1 MTEISGSHHLAVDG
15 KVLRG
20 SKDQGKQPVLLVS
33 AWSVELG
40 LVLGQERVDQ
50 KSNEVTA
57 IPKLL
62 KALELKGCLVT
73 LDAMGCQKKVAKQC
87 VEQGADYVLAV
98 KGNQKKLYKGIETLF
113 AEAEHQPELH
123 DYVEICEKGHGRV
136 ESRCCWVINDISNLE
151 VAADWAGLKQ
161 VAVVQSDRQ
170 INGKVTTALRC
181 YIMSRAM
188 TAEEMLKISRNHWAV
203 ENNLHW
209 ILDVAFSEDACQI
222 STGNGAENFSI
233 LRRLALNAIKANKG
247 GRSIKSHRKLAGW
260 DHKHL
265 KKLLCSVIL
274 N

>member
-1 MTEISGSHHLAVDG
+1 MDAKQYQPLSQFLAKVPDPRCSGMCDHNLLDILIIAVCAVICGADEWQDIEDFGHCKEDWFKTFLELPAGIPSKYTFRRVFCLLDPVAFEACFTAWIRQTLTEISGSHHLAVDG

-98 KGNQKKLYKGIETLF
+98 KGNQKKLWLLMDSG
-113 AEAEHQPELH
+113 
-123 DYVEICEKGHGRV
+123 V
-136 ESRCCWVINDISNLE
+136 
-151 VAADWAGLKQ
+151 
-161 VAVVQSDRQ
+161 
-170 INGKVTTALRC
+170 LR
-181 YIMSRAM
+181 
-188 TAEEMLKISRNHWAV
+188 
-203 ENNLHW
+203 
-209 ILDVAFSEDACQI
+209 
-222 STGNGAENFSI
+222 
-233 LRRLALNAIKANKG
+233 
-247 GRSIKSHRKLAGW
+247 
-260 DHKHL
+260 
-265 KKLLCSVIL
+265 
-274 N
+274 